1 MVSADDLLAFLDSD
15 ESITEKFDHTKIK
28 FNEINKPWKPT
39 IKSEEKKE
47 EL

>member
-1 MVSADDLLAFLDSD
+1 MSAEDLLAFLDSD

-28 FNEINKPWKPT
+28 FNEIKIPWKPT
-39 IKSEEKKE
+39 KKSEEKKE